1 MAVMLNSLQMGF
13 QTLAIQKKSNQVW
26 EILGA
31 VKSEFIKFEKVLD
44 ETQNNIQKVNT
55 SLEKLVG
62 VRTRQINKQLDKIK
76 SIDMTESDK

>member
-1 MAVMLNSLQMGF
+1 MAVLLNSLQMGF